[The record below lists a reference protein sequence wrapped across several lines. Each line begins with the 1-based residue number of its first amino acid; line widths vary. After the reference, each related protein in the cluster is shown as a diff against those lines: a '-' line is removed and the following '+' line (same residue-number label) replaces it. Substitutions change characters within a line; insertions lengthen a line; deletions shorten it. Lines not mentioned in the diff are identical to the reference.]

1 MNAPR
6 RPNCPD
12 DELLQELAAGILSPA
27 MAEQTMHHVARCNT
41 CGAALRRFIRE
52 FSEEQSPDDIAI
64 LNQLES
70 SKPQWQKRLVLE
82 LIGGGKWFSWL
93 KIAPA
98 AVALAVIVF
107 AVIQIPALLAGFK
120 VKKAQEQVAAAF
132 TERRTTLMRLPAV
145 EHSDYNPFT
154 VELGPERGR
163 GLDEIP
169 TALHDATGAA
179 NNNLRTANPDPRWL
193 QVQGRALLWEST
205 PNSLEKAEK
214 DFEKARSSGLAT
226 PSLEIDLAAS
236 YFERDSRADRPNL
249 QRTLTLLSEVLSKPD
264 LNRDDRASAL
274 FDLAIAYEKTQFW
287 DLAVDTWEKYL
298 QVDSSSGW
306 ATEARQ
312 HLKEAKAKIPGG
324 ASLKT
329 SDPAAFLKLGLNG
342 GLQDVVEEY
351 QDTAISVWLPN
362 AVETRNP
369 DSLNALRM
377 LGDMLARQHSD
388 PWLTD
393 LISSV
398 QQEDLPAVRA
408 LADAFKKN
416 GEGDHS
422 GAIDQALVAARIFA
436 RRRNLAG
443 EIRARLEEVNAFR
456 RAFNGSDCL
465 ARADPLWNQVSKT
478 EYRWLQAQLSLLKA
492 ECGNLVGEFSESDN
506 NLQTSRQ
513 IASKFDFPQL
523 ALRDIGIFA
532 GNEHLRGN
540 CDESWKDSV
549 DGLSVYWQKPHVP
562 QSRLFQFYSVMYQC
576 ALETG
581 SLYAG
586 EALLRHA
593 IQLRETS
600 PDIQKNPTIEG
611 TLHLQ
616 LANVLSARKANA
628 EAEQER
634 HKGLLLVDPKK
645 LPPQFDLIIKLEPA
659 EFELEDGDARLALAA
674 LEPLRAESSKNPDKF
689 FSLRFNQTLGRTY
702 YKLRQFDA
710 AGAAYEAAI
719 KTAESTLNDI
729 KDGAERLLWLRATD
743 ESYRGLVRVLIEQ
756 KKDREALDRWE
767 LYRSRPILQDQF
779 MAEAQETGKRK
790 AKIAPTPP
798 AQRASASSAAETRII
813 YATFNDGLQIW
824 VARNGNVTNQWVEIG
839 KKDLENVTQEFIEKC
854 AKADSSVKDLHQLGI
869 KLFSIF
875 LLPVISDIS
884 SSRPVIIE
892 SDRVAYSLPM
902 EALRST
908 EGWYF
913 GEKYSVIYSPGVLV
927 EKTLRLPKPVMGQ
940 ESLLL
945 LDASHVA
952 GAGYLPGLEAQKIA
966 IARLFPRTR
975 IVDSV
980 KTNWNQVRPLLASA
994 QIFHYMGHGRP
1005 NGSGTSLDYD
1015 GSQPLRAKDFEPNLL
1030 KHTSMAVLAACS
1042 GAAGR
1047 DNGVADTNNLTRAFL
1062 SAGVPVIIAS
1072 HWNVDSASTS
1082 QLMISFYEHLTKN
1095 ESVAQAMYNARV
1107 DILRMNA
1114 HPYFWAGFSL
1124 AGRAS

>member
-12 DELLQELAAGILSPA
+12 DEVIQELAAGILSPA

-41 CGAALRRFIRE
+41 CGAALRRYIRE

-70 SKPQWQKRLVLE
+70 SKPQWQKRLVRK
-82 LIGGGKWFSWL
+82 LIGGGSWFPWL

-98 AVALAVIVF
+98 AVALAAVVF
-107 AVIQIPALLAGFK
+107 AVVKGPALLADFK
-120 VKKAQEQVAAAF
+120 VKKAQRQVATAF
-132 TERRTTLMRLPAV
+132 TERRTTLMRLSGV
-145 EHSDYNPFT
+145 EHSDYKSFP
-154 VELGPERGR
+154 VELGPENGR

-169 TALHDATGAA
+169 TSLHDATGAA
-179 NNNLRTANPDPRWL
+179 NNNLHAANADPRWL
-193 QVQGRALLWEST
+193 QVLGRALLWEST
-205 PNSLEKAEK
+205 PSSLEKAEK
-214 DFEKARSSGLAT
+214 DFEKARTSGLAN

-236 YFERDSRADRPNL
+236 YFERDSRADHPNL
-249 QRTLTLLSEVLSKPD
+249 QRTLNLLSEVLSKPE
-264 LNRDDRASAL
+264 LGRDDQASAL
-274 FDLAIAYEKTQFW
+274 FNLAIAYEKTQAW
-287 DLAVDTWEKYL
+287 DLAVNTWEKYL
-298 QVDSSSGW
+298 KVDPSSGW
-306 ATEARQ
+306 AAEARQ
-312 HLKEAKAKIPGG
+312 HLKEGKAKIPGS
-324 ASLKT
+324 ASLKA

-351 QDTAISVWLPN
+351 QDTAISVWLPD

-369 DSLNALRM
+369 DSLNAIRM
-377 LGDMLARQHSD
+377 LGDMLVRQHSD

-393 LISSV
+393 LVSSV
-398 QQEDLPAVRA
+398 QQEDLPAVKA
-408 LADAFKKN
+408 LADAFKRN

-422 GAIDQALVAARIFA
+422 GAREQALVSAMMFA
-436 RRRNLAG
+436 RRKNSSG

-465 ARADPLWNQVSKT
+465 ARADPLWSQVSRT
-478 EYRWLQAQLSLLKA
+478 EYRWLQAQLALLKA
-492 ECGNLVGEFSESDN
+492 ECGNLVGEFSESDS

-540 CDESWKDSV
+540 CEESWKDSV
-549 DGLSVYWQKPHVP
+549 DGLNVYWQKPHVP

-600 PDIQKNPTIEG
+600 RDIQKNPIIEG

-616 LANVLSARKANA
+616 LANLLSARKAIA
-628 EAEQER
+628 EAEQEKR
-634 HKGLLLVDPKK
+634 KGLLLIGPKK
-645 LPPQFDLIIKLEPA
+645 LSPQFDLAIKLEPA
-659 EFELEDGDARLALAA
+659 EFELEHGDARLALAA

-702 YKLRQFDA
+702 YKLRQFDDA
-710 AGAAYEAAI
+710 AAAYNAAI
-719 KTAESTLNDI
+719 QTAESTLNDI
-729 KDGAERLLWLRATD
+729 KDVAERLLWLRATD

-756 KKDREALDRWE
+756 KKDHEALDRWE

-779 MAEAQETGKRK
+779 MASAQGVDTRK
-790 AKIAPTPP
+790 PKNAQRPP
-798 AQRASASSAAETRII
+798 PQRASAPAPETRII
-813 YATFNDGLQIW
+813 YAVFSDGMQIW
-824 VARNGNVTNQWVEIG
+824 VSRDGNVTNQWVEIG
-839 KKDLENVTQEFIEKC
+839 KKDLENVTQEFTEKC
-854 AKADSSVKDLHQLGI
+854 ARADSSMKDLHQLGI

-875 LLPVISDIS
+875 LLPVISNFP
-884 SSRPVIIE
+884 SSRPIIIE
-892 SDRVAYSLPM
+892 SDRIAYSLPM
-902 EALRST
+902 EALRSP

-927 EKTLRLPKPVMGQ
+927 EKTLRLPKPVTGQ

-966 IARLFPRTR
+966 ITRLFSRTR

-980 KTNWNQVRPLLASA
+980 KTNWNQVRPLLAST

-1015 GSQPLRAKDFEPNLL
+1015 GSQPLRTKDFEPNLL
-1030 KHTSMAVLAACS
+1030 KHTGMAVLAACS

-1082 QLMISFYEHLTKN
+1082 KLMISFYEHLTKN
-1095 ESVAQAMYNARV
+1095 EPVAQAMYNARV
-1107 DILRMNA
+1107 DVLRMNA

>member
-12 DELLQELAAGILSPA
+12 DEVLQELAAGLLSPA
-27 MAEQTMHHVARCNT
+27 MAEQTMQHVARCNT
-41 CGAALRRFIRE
+41 CGAALRRYLRE

-70 SKPQWQKRLVLE
+70 SKPQWQKRLVRE
-82 LIGGGKWFSWL
+82 LIGGGRWFPWL

-98 AVALAVIVF
+98 AVALAAVVF
-107 AVIQIPALLAGFK
+107 AAVQGPTLLAHFK
-120 VKKAQEQVAAAF
+120 LHRAQKEVAAAF

-145 EHSDYNPFT
+145 EHSEYKPFPI
-154 VELGPERGR
+154 ELGPENGR
-163 GLDEIP
+163 GLDEVP
-169 TALHDATGAA
+169 TSLHDATGAA
-179 NNNLRTANPDPRWL
+179 NNNLRSANPDPQWL
-193 QVQGRALLWEST
+193 QIQGRALLWEST
-205 PNSLEKAEK
+205 PSSLEKAEK
-214 DFEKARSSGLAT
+214 DFEKARSSGLAS

-236 YFERDSRADRPNL
+236 YFERDSRAEHPNL
-249 QRTLTLLSEVLSKPD
+249 QRTLNLLSEVLSKPD
-264 LNRDDRASAL
+264 LGKDDQASAL
-274 FDLAIAYEKTQFW
+274 FNLAIAYEKTQAW

-298 QVDSSSGW
+298 KVDPSSGW
-306 ATEARQ
+306 ASEARK
-312 HLKEAKAKIPGG
+312 HLEEGKAKIPGA
-324 ASLKT
+324 ASVKT
-329 SDPAAFLKLGLNG
+329 PDPAAFLKLGLNG
-342 GLQDVVEEY
+342 SIQDVVEEY
-351 QDTAISVWLPN
+351 QDTAISLWLPD
-362 AVETRNP
+362 AVETGNP
-369 DSLNALRM
+369 DSLNAIRM
-377 LGDMLARQHSD
+377 LGDMLARYHSD

-393 LISSV
+393 LVSSV

-408 LADAFKKN
+408 LADAYKRN

-422 GAIDQALVAARIFA
+422 GAIKQALAAARIFA
-436 RRRNLAG
+436 RHKNFSG

-456 RAFNGSDCL
+456 RAFNGADCL
-465 ARADPLWNQVSKT
+465 ARADPLWNQVSRT

-523 ALRDIGIFA
+523 TLRDIGIFA

-540 CDESWKDSV
+540 CDEGWKDSV
-549 DGLSVYWQKPHVP
+549 DGLNVYWQQPHVP

-593 IQLRETS
+593 IELRETGR
-600 PDIQKNPTIEG
+600 DIQKNQIIEG

-616 LANVLSARKANA
+616 LANLLSAREAVS
-628 EAEQER
+628 EAEQEKQ
-634 HKGLLLVDPKK
+634 KGLLLVDPKK

-659 EFELEDGDARLALAA
+659 EFQLEKGDARLALAA
-674 LEPLRAESSKNPDKF
+674 LEPLRAALTENPDKF

-702 YKLRQFDA
+702 YKLRKFDD
-710 AGAAYEAAI
+710 AGAAYDAAI
-719 KTAESTLNDI
+719 KTAESALNDI

-756 KKDREALDRWE
+756 KKDGEALDRWE
-767 LYRSRPILQDQF
+767 LYRSRPILQDQLR
-779 MAEAQETGKRK
+779 AVAQGTGKRNTRTTQTP
-790 AKIAPTPP
+790 AP
-798 AQRASASSAAETRII
+798 QRASVSVPETRII
-813 YATFNDGLQIW
+813 YAAFNDGMKIW
-824 VARNGNVTNQWVEIG
+824 VSRNGNVASQWVEIG
-839 KKDLENVTQEFIEKC
+839 IKDLENVTQEFTQKC
-854 AKADSSVKDLHQLGI
+854 AAADSKLTDLHQLGI

-875 LLPVISDIS
+875 LLPVLSDIS
-884 SSRPVIIE
+884 SSRPIIIE
-892 SDRVAYSLPM
+892 SDRIAYSLPM
-902 EALRST
+902 EALRSP

-927 EKTLRLPKPVMGQ
+927 EKTLRLPERVTGQ
-940 ESLLL
+940 ESFLLL
-945 LDASHVA
+945 NASHVL
-952 GAGYLPGLEAQKIA
+952 GAGYLPGLEEQRIA
-966 IARLFPRTR
+966 IAHLFPRTR

-994 QIFHYMGHGRP
+994 EIFHYMGHGRP

-1015 GSQPLRAKDFEPNLL
+1015 GTQPLQAKDFEPNLL
-1030 KHTSMAVLAACS
+1030 KHIRVAVLAACS

-1062 SAGVPVIIAS
+1062 SAGVPVVIAS
-1072 HWNVDSASTS
+1072 HWNVDSSSTS
-1082 QLMISFYEHLTKN
+1082 QLMISFYEHLTRN

-1107 DILRMNA
+1107 EVLRTNA